1 MNDDCQAATHWFPP
15 KHQQRYKKEGTLHV
29 VLNVF
34 KLLKTECKCDA
45 FISTHFSF
53 FFFTR
58 PTCVSKTVSRESD
71 REARSCPEYINHSVV
86 SSWFAL
92 WVTRKTSCGM
102 ANTSTLRWCRK
113 QEARLAKMARED
125 RRSLLINRLG
135 GPPASFRSPP
145 PFSFCCFNCCF
156 MTPTDVYERFP
167 NFGSFWWITVSG

>member
-1 MNDDCQAATHWFPP
+1 MHSYQPIF
-15 KHQQRYKKEGTLHV
+15 
-29 VLNVF
+29 F
-34 KLLKTECKCDA
+34 
-45 FISTHFSF
+45 F

-167 NFGSFWWITVSG
+167 NFGSFWWITVSGNQDVWSGLLLWPESSQDGKAPQHVQ